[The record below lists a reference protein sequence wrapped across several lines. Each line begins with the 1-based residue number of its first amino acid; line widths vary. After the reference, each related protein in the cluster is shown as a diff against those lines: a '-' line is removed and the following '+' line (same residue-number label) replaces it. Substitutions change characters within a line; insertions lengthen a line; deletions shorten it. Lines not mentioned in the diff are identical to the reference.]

1 MTSRERSP
9 PQKHAA
15 SHSSIAYR
23 QDIDGLRA
31 IAVIAVVISHAFPT
45 LLSGGFIGVDIFL
58 VISGFLISSILI
70 KELEADTFSLGHFYV
85 RRIIRLFPA
94 LIAVLIFCLAFGW
107 LALLADEY
115 TLLGKHT
122 LAGSVFIS
130 NLVFWSE
137 ASYFDAA
144 AEAKPLLHL
153 WSLGIEEQFYLAW
166 PLMLLLLWRTRANPS
181 LAITALAALSF
192 ALNIYQ
198 ATDNPTAD
206 FYSPLTRLWELLAG
220 AMLACVTD
228 RWKPTLTLSH
238 AMSLVGTLLIAAGLA
253 TINSSSIFPGTLALL
268 PVIGTVLLI
277 AAGPLG
283 LINRTALSGRLLVG
297 IGLISYPLYL
307 WHWPLL
313 SFARIIE
320 SATPPLETRI
330 ILVILAFALA
340 WATYR
345 FIEKPIRIG
354 RIKTPVAAMSLA
366 ATAILVAI
374 AALII
379 QVNNGFPSR
388 AGANPVTLYPDDLG
402 RAPYIAYLNKHF
414 SRCADEKLRSF
425 SAYDP
430 GANGYRCFQSK
441 PSIPIDML
449 LIGDSH
455 AEHLLPGLSEQFKDL
470 NVASFIHVDIPV
482 IDSEKFKDAFAI
494 VLADKNIKTV
504 IISAAWEDKIA
515 PSLDNLPTRLKN
527 TFDAFKNSGKKLY
540 VMDDIPSFLFDS
552 AKCKYGRRF
561 SDNGQTCS
569 SDLANHL
576 DRRKYYYDI
585 LQSAVSESGYPRL
598 VQTYPYFCTEKSCS
612 MTKDGS
618 LLYRDS
624 GHLTISGSEYLAR
637 RLLEDKAL

>member
-1 MTSRERSP
+1 MTSPERAP

-15 SHSSIAYR
+15 SHSPIAYR

-31 IAVIAVVISHAFPT
+31 IAIIAVVISHAFPT
-45 LLSGGFIGVDIFL
+45 LLSGGFIGVDIFF

-70 KELEADTFSLGHFYV
+70 KDLQAGTFSLGHFYA

-94 LIAVLIFCLAFGW
+94 LIAVLMFCLAFGW

-122 LAGSVFIS
+122 LAGSAFIS

-137 ASYFDAA
+137 ASYFDVA

-153 WSLGIEEQFYLAW
+153 WSLGVEEQFYLAW
-166 PLMLLLLWRTRANPS
+166 PLILLLLWRIRANPGP
-181 LAITALAALSF
+181 AIAALAALSF

-198 ATDNPTAD
+198 ATHNPTAD

-220 AMLACVTD
+220 AMLASVAD
-228 RWKPTLTLSH
+228 RWKPSLTLGN
-238 AMSLVGTLLIAAGLA
+238 AMSLAGTLLIVVGLT
-253 TINSSSIFPGTLALL
+253 TITPSSLFPGALALL
-268 PVIGTVLLI
+268 PVIGAVLLI
-277 AAGPLG
+277 AAGSPG
-283 LINRTALSGRLLVG
+283 LINRMILSNRLLVG
-297 IGLISYPLYL
+297 LGLISYPLYL

-330 ILVILAFALA
+330 ALVILATALA

-345 FIEKPIRIG
+345 LIERPIRLG
-354 RIKTPVAAMSLA
+354 HLKNPLAVRFLAGAM
-366 ATAILVAI
+366 ILVATT
-374 AALII
+374 ALTI
-379 QVNNGFPSR
+379 QINNGFSFR
-388 AGANPVTLYPDDLG
+388 TGANPATIYPDDLG

-414 SRCADEKLRSF
+414 YRCADEKLRNLSP
-425 SAYDP
+425 YDP

-441 PSIPIDML
+441 ASGPVDML
-449 LIGDSH
+449 LMGDSH

-470 NVASFIHVDIPV
+470 NVASFIHVDLPV

-504 IISAAWEDKIA
+504 IISAAWESKIV

-527 TFDAFKNSGKKLY
+527 TFDAFKHSGKTLY
-540 VMDDIPSFLFDS
+540 VFDDIPSFLFDS
-552 AKCKYGRRF
+552 KKCKYGRRF
-561 SDNGQTCS
+561 SGNGQTCS
-569 SDLANHL
+569 SELAEHL
-576 DRRKYYYDI
+576 NRRKYYYDI
-585 LQSAVSESGYPRL
+585 LQSAVIESGYPTL
-598 VQTYPYFCTEKSCS
+598 IQTYKYFCTEKSCG
-612 MTKDGS
+612 MTQDGS

-624 GHLTISGSEYLAR
+624 NHLTISGSEYLAR
-637 RLLEDKAL
+637 RLLQDKTL